1 MDALTRASNSR
12 LIPANL
18 TKRLESALED
28 VNRNLATAQDGLRCV
43 KQDNLYDRLVY
54 TLWTGRGS
62 KRQLEENLKTLEE
75 CCGRLKG
82 LCLQLNSIGTCTVQS
97 SHLLTSDV
105 FKLHHED
112 TEHRPGKRLEDSDI
126 VVAAASLVR
135 NGQRIH
141 TEVILEQKTREN
153 DLRFLCDKLFEPR
166 GGCSVGILPVLGYRQ
181 PPFNGP
187 RGQTVFELV
196 FAVPDGTVRQSLAHR
211 IVSSPKPEIVE
222 RLKTCLVL
230 AEAVVSV
237 HTLGLVH
244 KSIRPRSTLIVSKA
258 TGYSSANPMYLLD
271 WSRIRELLGASTM
284 LGENDWQK
292 RIYQHPER
300 QGRYVEQV
308 YHPRHDIYS
317 LGVCLLEILL
327 WTPFVIETLE
337 AHGQTSPQI
346 CQLFETRGLAL
357 GKQGLDDM
365 HGGLPAKYKGD
376 SSRLASKAWATC
388 AIWKDIARTTLQD
401 DELAALVLGCLNGD
415 LGTAAA
421 VSTEIEALMEAR
433 NGSR

>member
-126 VVAAASLVR
+126 
-135 NGQRIH
+135 I
-141 TEVILEQKTREN
+141 
-153 DLRFLCDKLFEPR
+153 EPR